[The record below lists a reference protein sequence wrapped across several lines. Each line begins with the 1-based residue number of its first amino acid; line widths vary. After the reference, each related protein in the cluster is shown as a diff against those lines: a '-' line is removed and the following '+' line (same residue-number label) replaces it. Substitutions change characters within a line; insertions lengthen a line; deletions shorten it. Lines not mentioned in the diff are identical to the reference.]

1 VFVPRVFGVRYNK
14 GVWYTVAETARLLNC
29 SPRRV
34 YYLIQR
40 GRLPTIGERPYIIAE
55 SAINA
60 LQADPKRQKALARQR
75 RIFTTGTRES
85 AKPQDWTRQKSTI
98 PNPKT

>member
-1 VFVPRVFGVRYNK
+1 M
-14 GVWYTVAETARLLNC
+14 WYTVAETARLLNC

-55 SAINA
+55 SAITA
-60 LQADPKRQKALARQR
+60 LLADPKRQKALARQR
-75 RIFTTGTRES
+75 RIMTTGTRES
-85 AKPQDWTRQKSTI
+85 LKPHD
-98 PNPKT
+98 